1 MEHWPSDTNLFYIWE
16 YKVNKV
22 FPVLLTEHD
31 AMKAFGMSG
40 GIAPLI
46 L

>member
-1 MEHWPSDTNLFYIWE
+1 MKE
-16 YKVNKV
+16 Y
-22 FPVLLTEHD
+22 L
-31 AMKAFGMSG
+31 GSG